1 VVEAVDAGV
10 QQAVLRALSLY
21 SNAVLAR
28 GKIDLGERHEEAG
41 IVQAVERKENT
52 LVLSLGSFVD
62 PKIDWADSNYKA
74 K

>member
-41 IVQAVERKENT
+41 IVQAVEKKGKYVSSIARIICRSENR
-52 LVLSLGSFVD
+52 LGRL
-62 PKIDWADSNYKA
+62 KL
-74 K
+74 